1 MKKTR
6 ILRLFFNRAD
16 GFDGGEYLP
25 GAIHQAGRDFDDYSQ
40 LFDNVEINKLNM
52 TITTDKA
59 EIIYIGDVY
68 NNPEQLQGIMADIVQ
83 IYDNFID
90 EEMMGSV
97 IYPIVEGDNT
107 RIKFLR

>member
-25 GAIHQAGRDFDDYSQ
+25 GA
-40 LFDNVEINKLNM
+40 
-52 TITTDKA
+52 
-59 EIIYIGDVY
+59 
-68 NNPEQLQGIMADIVQ
+68 
-83 IYDNFID
+83 D